1 MSSQTTPIS
10 VFILDR
16 EYKFT
21 CEPHERDDLKAAA
34 ALLDDRM
41 REIKKAGN
49 LMALER
55 IAVMA
60 ALNMADEV
68 VKLKSIDRQRKE
80 QVDQRIRNL
89 ADQLDGALG
98 ATID

>member
-1 MSSQTTPIS
+1 
-10 VFILDR
+10 
-16 EYKFT
+16 
-21 CEPHERDDLKAAA
+21 
-34 ALLDDRM
+34 
-41 REIKKAGN
+41 
-49 LMALER
+49 MALER

-98 ATID
+98 AAMD